1 VLGHAYGQR
10 VTMRELSTRMIEAV
24 LDGEG
29 LQGVAELAAAEAG
42 GPVAI
47 VLPPRGLAARAPGGG
62 ELNGLAEYAKA
73 RVADT
78 KATAADP
85 IALER
90 SIEAGGQVVGVV
102 LLLEG
107 QSEDGDQPV
116 LVDREE
122 VLRAAAL
129 AALAEVAVADAR
141 EDAERKMRGGLIEEL
156 RSHEVASAEATSK
169 AARLGCDLAR
179 GAIALVAEI
188 ESASPSHATALVEAE
203 YEGSLAELA
212 DGRLYAILPA
222 RGAITLVAE
231 IESASPSHAT
241 ALVEAEYEGS
251 LAELADGR
259 LYAILPARGGD
270 DAPEKTLQAAGR
282 IAGRLR
288 KHGMAAVSS
297 FYPDPG
303 ELHRAIREAEL
314 VLDVITRE
322 PEIAEA
328 LEEGIA
334 ASGVYRLLFRALISD
349 PGEVRS
355 FYRDTVEPLVRY
367 DNQYRSDLLGTLE
380 EYLASDCNMNAT
392 ARAIFAH
399 RHTVAYRLE
408 RVKELTGLD
417 PQISEDRERLGLGIK
432 AYRILAPA
440 LPR

>member
-1 VLGHAYGQR
+1 
-10 VTMRELSTRMIEAV
+10 MIEAV

-29 LQGVAELAAAEAG
+29 LQGVAELAAAEVG

-47 VLPPRGLAARAPGGG
+47 VLSPRGLAARAPGGG

-73 RVADT
+73 RVADGE
-78 KATAADP
+78 ATAPDR

-90 SIEAGGQVVGVV
+90 SIEAGGQRVGVV
-102 LLLEG
+102 LLF
-107 QSEDGDQPV
+107 EDDSCEDELPV
-116 LVDREE
+116 KVDGEE

-141 EDAERKMRGGLIEEL
+141 EEAERAMRGGLIEEL
-156 RSHEVASAEATSK
+156 RSREIDAAEATSK
-169 AARLGCDLAR
+169 AVRLGCDLSR

-222 RGAITLVAE
+222 RG
-231 IESASPSHAT
+231 
-241 ALVEAEYEGS
+241 
-251 LAELADGR
+251 
-259 LYAILPARGGD
+259 GD
-270 DAPEKTLQAAGR
+270 EAPERTLQAAGR
-282 IAGRLR
+282 IANRLQ
-288 KHGMAAVSS
+288 KHGLAAVSS

-303 ELHRAIREAEL
+303 ELNRAIKEAEL

-322 PEIAEA
+322 PQIAEA

-334 ASGVYRLLFRALISD
+334 TSGVFRLLFRALISD
-349 PGEVRS
+349 PDEVRS
-355 FYRDTVEPLVRY
+355 FYRDTVEPLIRY

>member
-1 VLGHAYGQR
+1 M
-10 VTMRELSTRMIEAV
+10 TMRELSTRMIEAV

-73 RVADT
+73 RVTETA
-78 KATAADP
+78 ATAPDP

-90 SIEAGGQVVGVV
+90 AIEAGGRVVGVV
-102 LLLEG
+102 LLLGEG
-107 QSEDGDQPV
+107 AAGDQPV

-141 EDAERKMRGGLIEEL
+141 EEAERRMRGGLIEEL
-156 RSHEVASAEATSK
+156 RSHELSTADATGK

-188 ESASPSHATALVEAE
+188 RSASPSHASALVEAE
-203 YEGSLAELA
+203 YEGSIAELA
-212 DGRLYAILPA
+212 EGRLYA
-222 RGAITLVAE
+222 V
-231 IESASPSHAT
+231 
-241 ALVEAEYEGS
+241 
-251 LAELADGR
+251 
-259 LYAILPARGGD
+259 LPARGGD
-270 DAPEKTLQAAGR
+270 DAPERTLQAAGR
-282 IAGRLR
+282 IAKRLR
-288 KHGMAAVSS
+288 GHGVAAVSS

-303 ELHRAIREAEL
+303 ELHRAIKEAEL
-314 VLDVITRE
+314 VLDVITRQ
-322 PEIAEA
+322 PEIADA

-349 PGEVRS
+349 PDEVRS
-355 FYRDTVEPLVRY
+355 FYRDTVEALVRY
-367 DNQYRSDLLGTLE
+367 DDQYRSDLLGTLE

-399 RHTVAYRLE
+399 RHTVAYRLD

>member
-1 VLGHAYGQR
+1 M
-10 VTMRELSTRMIEAV
+10 TMRELSTRMIEAV
-24 LDGEG
+24 LDGDG

-42 GPVAI
+42 SPVAI

-73 RVADT
+73 RVAET
-78 KATAADP
+78 EAATPDL

-90 SIEAGGQVVGVV
+90 SIEAGGRIVGVV
-102 LLLEG
+102 LLLE
-107 QSEDGDQPV
+107 SESADGEAV
-116 LVDREE
+116 LVDRDE

-141 EDAERKMRGGLIEEL
+141 EEAERKMRGGLIEEL
-156 RSHEVASAEATSK
+156 RSREIETAETTSK

-222 RGAITLVAE
+222 RG
-231 IESASPSHAT
+231 
-241 ALVEAEYEGS
+241 
-251 LAELADGR
+251 
-259 LYAILPARGGD
+259 GD
-270 DAPEKTLQAAGR
+270 DAPEKTLQVAGR
-282 IAGRLR
+282 IANRLR
-288 KHGMAAVSS
+288 KLGMAAVSS

-303 ELHRAIREAEL
+303 ELHRAIKEAEL

-349 PGEVRS
+349 PDEVRS

-367 DNQYRSDLLGTLE
+367 DTQYRSDLLGTLE

>member
-1 VLGHAYGQR
+1 M
-10 VTMRELSTRMIEAV
+10 TMRELSTRMIEAV

-47 VLPPRGLAARAPGGG
+47 VLPPHGLAARAPGGG

-78 KATAADP
+78 AATAPDP
-85 IALER
+85 IALEH
-90 SIEAGGQVVGVV
+90 SIEAGGQIVGIV
-102 LLLEG
+102 LLLDDESG
-107 QSEDGDQPV
+107 NGEPLV
-116 LVDREE
+116 KVDRDE
-122 VLRAAAL
+122 VLRAVAL

-141 EDAERKMRGGLIEEL
+141 EEAERKLRGGLIEEL
-156 RSHEVASAEATSK
+156 RSREIDTAEVTGK

-203 YEGSLAELA
+203 YEGSLAELSE
-212 DGRLYAILPA
+212 GRLYAILPA
-222 RGAITLVAE
+222 RGADE
-231 IESASPSHAT
+231 
-241 ALVEAEYEGS
+241 
-251 LAELADGR
+251 
-259 LYAILPARGGD
+259 
-270 DAPEKTLQAAGR
+270 APERTLQAAGR
-282 IAGRLR
+282 VANRLR
-288 KHGMAAVSS
+288 KHGLAAVSS

-303 ELHRAIREAEL
+303 ELNRAIKEAEL

-322 PEIAEA
+322 PQIADA

-349 PGEVRS
+349 PEEVRS

-367 DNQYRSDLLGTLE
+367 DTQYRSDLLGTLE
-380 EYLASDCNMNAT
+380 KYLASDCNMNAT

-399 RHTVAYRLE
+399 RHTVAYRLG

-432 AYRILAPA
+432 AYRTLAPA

>member
-1 VLGHAYGQR
+1 M
-10 VTMRELSTRMIEAV
+10 TMRELSTRMIEAV
-24 LDGEG
+24 LEGEG
-29 LQGVAELAAAEAG
+29 LQGVAELAASEAG

-62 ELNGLAEYAKA
+62 EINGLTEYAKA
-73 RVADT
+73 RVADIET
-78 KATAADP
+78 SVADP

-90 SIEAGGQVVGVV
+90 SIEAGGQTVGVV
-102 LLLEG
+102 LLLEQASDERREG
-107 QSEDGDQPV
+107 SV
-116 LVDREE
+116 LVDRDEI
-122 VLRAAAL
+122 LRAAAL

-141 EDAERKMRGGLIEEL
+141 EDAERRMRGGLIEEL
-156 RSHEVASAEATSK
+156 RSHAVETAEATGK
-169 AARLGCDLAR
+169 AARLGCDLSR

-188 ESASPSHATALVEAE
+188 RSASPSHASALVEAE

-212 DGRLYAILPA
+212 
-222 RGAITLVAE
+222 E
-231 IESASPSHAT
+231 
-241 ALVEAEYEGS
+241 
-251 LAELADGR
+251 GR

-270 DAPEKTLQAAGR
+270 DAPETTLRSAGR
-282 IAGRLR
+282 IATRLR
-288 KHGMAAVSS
+288 RHGMAAVSS
-297 FYPDPG
+297 FYSDPG
-303 ELHRAIREAEL
+303 ELHRAIKEAEL

-349 PGEVRS
+349 PDEVRS

-367 DNQYRSDLLGTLE
+367 DDRYRSELLGTLE

-399 RHTVAYRLE
+399 RHTVAYRLD
-408 RVKELTGLD
+408 RVRELTGLD

>member
-1 VLGHAYGQR
+1 
-10 VTMRELSTRMIEAV
+10 MRELSTRMIEAV

-42 GPVAI
+42 GEVAI

-73 RVADT
+73 RVAE
-78 KATAADP
+78 TAARSPDP
-85 IALER
+85 VALER
-90 SIEAGGQVVGVV
+90 SIEAGGQIVGVV
-102 LLLEG
+102 LLLENG
-107 QSEDGDQPV
+107 TGGGEAV

-141 EDAERKMRGGLIEEL
+141 EEAERKMRGGLIEEL
-156 RSHEVASAEATSK
+156 RSHEVDTAEATSK
-169 AARLGCDLAR
+169 AARLGCDLGR

-188 ESASPSHATALVEAE
+188 ESASPSHASALVEAE
-203 YEGSLAELA
+203 YEGSVAELA
-212 DGRLYAILPA
+212 DGRLYAVLPA
-222 RGAITLVAE
+222 RGA
-231 IESASPSHAT
+231 
-241 ALVEAEYEGS
+241 
-251 LAELADGR
+251 
-259 LYAILPARGGD
+259 D
-270 DAPEKTLQAAGR
+270 DAPETTLSAAGR
-282 IAGRLR
+282 IASRLR
-288 KHGMAAVSS
+288 RHGMAAVSS

-322 PEIAEA
+322 PEIADA

-349 PGEVRS
+349 PEEVRS

-367 DNQYRSDLLGTLE
+367 DDQYRSDLLGTLE
-380 EYLASDCNMNAT
+380 KYLASDCNMNAT

-408 RVKELTGLD
+408 RVKELTHLD
-417 PQISEDRERLGLGIK
+417 PQLSEDRERLGLGIK

>member
-1 VLGHAYGQR
+1 
-10 VTMRELSTRMIEAV
+10 MRELSTRMIEAV

-29 LQGVAELAAAEAG
+29 LQGVAELAAAEVG
-42 GPVAI
+42 GSVAI

-78 KATAADP
+78 TATAPDP

-90 SIEAGGQVVGVV
+90 SIEAGGRTVGVV
-102 LLLEG
+102 LLLAG
-107 QSEDGDQPV
+107 PSVDEDEPV

-141 EDAERKMRGGLIEEL
+141 EDAERRMRGGLIEEL
-156 RSHEVASAEATSK
+156 RSHEVGTAEATSK
-169 AARLGCDLAR
+169 AARLGCDLGR

-188 ESASPSHATALVEAE
+188 ESASPSHA
-203 YEGSLAELA
+203 S
-212 DGRLYAILPA
+212 
-222 RGAITLVAE
+222 
-231 IESASPSHAT
+231 

-270 DAPEKTLQAAGR
+270 DAPETTLRAAGR
-282 IAGRLR
+282 IANRLR
-288 KHGMAAVSS
+288 RHGMAAVSS

-303 ELHRAIREAEL
+303 ELHRAIKEAEL

-322 PEIAEA
+322 PAIAEA

-349 PGEVRS
+349 PEEVRS
-355 FYRDTVEPLVRY
+355 FYGDTVEPLVRY
-367 DNQYRSDLLGTLE
+367 DDQYRSDLLGTLE

-417 PQISEDRERLGLGIK
+417 PQSSEDRERLGLGIK

>member
-1 VLGHAYGQR
+1 
-10 VTMRELSTRMIEAV
+10 MRELSTRMIEAV
-24 LDGEG
+24 LDGDG
-29 LQGVAELAAAEAG
+29 LQGVADLAAGEAG

-47 VLPPRGLAARAPGGG
+47 VLPPRGLAARAGGG

-73 RVADT
+73 RVAETDS
-78 KATAADP
+78 ATP
-85 IALER
+85 ELITMER
-90 SIEAGGQVVGVV
+90 SIEAGGRIVGVV
-102 LLLEG
+102 LLLGPE
-107 QSEDGDQPV
+107 SADGDPV

-141 EDAERKMRGGLIEEL
+141 DEAERKMRGGLIEEL
-156 RSHEVASAEATSK
+156 RSHRMDTAGTTTK

-203 YEGSLAELA
+203 YEGSIAELA
-212 DGRLYAILPA
+212 
-222 RGAITLVAE
+222 E
-231 IESASPSHAT
+231 
-241 ALVEAEYEGS
+241 
-251 LAELADGR
+251 GR

-270 DAPEKTLQAAGR
+270 DAPEKTLQGAGR
-282 IAGRLR
+282 IANRLR
-288 KHGMAAVSS
+288 KLGMAAVSS
-297 FYPDPG
+297 FYPNPG
-303 ELHRAIREAEL
+303 ELHRAIKEAEL

-349 PGEVRS
+349 PDEVRS

-367 DNQYRSDLLGTLE
+367 DDQYRSDLLGTIE

-399 RHTVAYRLE
+399 RHTVAYRLD

-417 PQISEDRERLGLGIK
+417 PQISEDRERLGLGVK

>member
-1 VLGHAYGQR
+1 M
-10 VTMRELSTRMIEAV
+10 TMRELSTQMIEAV

-29 LQGVAELAAAEAG
+29 LQGVAELAAVEAG

-78 KATAADP
+78 RATAPDP
-85 IALER
+85 IAMER
-90 SIEAGGQVVGVV
+90 SIVAGGQTVGVV
-102 LLLEG
+102 LLLDQG
-107 QSEDGDQPV
+107 SGDGGQPV

-129 AALAEVAVADAR
+129 GALAEVAVADAR
-141 EDAERKMRGGLIEEL
+141 EEAERKLRGGLIEEL
-156 RSHEVASAEATSK
+156 REHEVEMAVATSK
-169 AARLGCDLAR
+169 AVRLGCDLAR

-188 ESASPSHATALVEAE
+188 SSASPSHATALVEAE
-203 YEGSLAELA
+203 YEGSLAEL
-212 DGRLYAILPA
+212 
-222 RGAITLVAE
+222 V
-231 IESASPSHAT
+231 
-241 ALVEAEYEGS
+241 
-251 LAELADGR
+251 DGR

-270 DAPEKTLQAAGR
+270 DAPERTLQAAGR
-282 IAGRLR
+282 IANRLR
-288 KHGMAAVSS
+288 KHGVAAVSS

-303 ELHRAIREAEL
+303 ELHRAIKEAEL
-314 VLDVITRE
+314 VLDVVTRE

-328 LEEGIA
+328 LDEGIA

-349 PGEVRS
+349 PDEVRS

-432 AYRILAPA
+432 AYRTLAPA

>member
-1 VLGHAYGQR
+1 
-10 VTMRELSTRMIEAV
+10 
-24 LDGEG
+24 
-29 LQGVAELAAAEAG
+29 VAE
-42 GPVAI
+42 
-47 VLPPRGLAARAPGGG
+47 
-62 ELNGLAEYAKA
+62 
-73 RVADT
+73 
-78 KATAADP
+78 TAASAPDP

-90 SIEAGGQVVGVV
+90 SIEAGGQIVGVV

-107 QSEDGDQPV
+107 QSEDGDEPSV

-141 EDAERKMRGGLIEEL
+141 EEAERKMRGGLIEEL
-156 RSHEVASAEATSK
+156 RKHEMDTTEATSK

-188 ESASPSHATALVEAE
+188 QSASPSHASALVEAE

-212 DGRLYAILPA
+212 DGRLYAILP
-222 RGAITLVAE
+222 G
-231 IESASPSHAT
+231 
-241 ALVEAEYEGS
+241 
-251 LAELADGR
+251 
-259 LYAILPARGGD
+259 RGGD
-270 DAPEKTLQAAGR
+270 DAPERTLKAAGR
-282 IAGRLR
+282 IANRLR

-303 ELHRAIREAEL
+303 ELHRAIKEAEL

-328 LEEGIA
+328 LDEGIA

-349 PGEVRS
+349 PDEVRS

-392 ARAIFAH
+392 ARSIFAH

>member
-1 VLGHAYGQR
+1 
-10 VTMRELSTRMIEAV
+10 MRDLSTRMIEAV

-29 LQGVAELAAAEAG
+29 LRGVAELAAAEAG

-47 VLPPRGLAARAPGGG
+47 VLPARGLAARAPGDGD
-62 ELNGLAEYAKA
+62 LNGLAEYARG
-73 RVADT
+73 RVAD
-78 KATAADP
+78 ARVSPPFP
-85 IALER
+85 IADEAA
-90 SIEAGGQVVGVV
+90 IEAGGERVGVV
-102 LLLEG
+102 LLLA
-107 QSEDGDQPV
+107 DQDSDEKPPA
-116 LVDREE
+116 VDREA
-122 VLRAAAL
+122 VLRATAL
-129 AALAEVAVADAR
+129 AALAEVAVSDAR
-141 EDAERKMRGGLIEEL
+141 EEAERRLRGGLIEEL
-156 RSHEVASAEATSK
+156 RSGEVDGAEVTRK

-188 ESASPSHATALVEAE
+188 SSASPSHATALIEGE

-212 DGRLYAILPA
+212 N
-222 RGAITLVAE
+222 
-231 IESASPSHAT
+231 
-241 ALVEAEYEGS
+241 
-251 LAELADGR
+251 GR

-270 DAPEKTLQAAGR
+270 DAPERTLEAAGR

-288 KHGMAAVSS
+288 RHGVAAVSS

-303 ELHRAIREAEL
+303 ELHRAIREGEL

-322 PEIAEA
+322 PRIAEA

-349 PGEVRS
+349 PEEVRT
-355 FYRDTVEPLVRY
+355 FYQDTVEPLVRY
-367 DNQYRSDLLGTLE
+367 DTQYRSDLLGTLE

-399 RHTVAYRLE
+399 RHTVAYRLD
-408 RVKELTGLD
+408 RVRELTGLD
-417 PQISEDRERLGLGIK
+417 PQVSEDRERLGLGIK

>member
-1 VLGHAYGQR
+1 
-10 VTMRELSTRMIEAV
+10 MRELSTRMIEAV

-29 LQGVAELAAAEAG
+29 LQGVAELAATEAG

-47 VLPPRGLAARAPGGG
+47 VLPPRCLAARAPGGG

-78 KATAADP
+78 RATAPDP
-85 IALER
+85 IAMER
-90 SIEAGGQVVGVV
+90 LIEAGGQVVGVV
-102 LLLEG
+102 LLLDQG
-107 QSEDGDQPV
+107 SGDGGQPV

-141 EDAERKMRGGLIEEL
+141 EEAERKLRGGLIEEL
-156 RSHEVASAEATSK
+156 REHEVETAVATSK
-169 AARLGCDLAR
+169 AVRLGCDLAR
-179 GAIALVAEI
+179 GAIALVAGI
-188 ESASPSHATALVEAE
+188 SSASPSHATALIEAE
-203 YEGSLAELA
+203 YEGSLAEL
-212 DGRLYAILPA
+212 
-222 RGAITLVAE
+222 V
-231 IESASPSHAT
+231 
-241 ALVEAEYEGS
+241 
-251 LAELADGR
+251 DGR

-270 DAPEKTLQAAGR
+270 DAPERTLQAAGR
-282 IAGRLR
+282 IANRLR
-288 KHGMAAVSS
+288 KHGVAAVSS

-303 ELHRAIREAEL
+303 ELHRAIKEAEL
-314 VLDVITRE
+314 VLDVVSRE

-349 PGEVRS
+349 PDEVRS

>member
-1 VLGHAYGQR
+1 
-10 VTMRELSTRMIEAV
+10 MRELSTRMIEAV

-47 VLPPRGLAARAPGGG
+47 VLPPRGLGARTGGG

-73 RVADT
+73 RVAET
-78 KATAADP
+78 EAATPHP

-90 SIEAGGQVVGVV
+90 PIEAGGRIVGVV
-102 LLLEG
+102 LLLE
-107 QSEDGDQPV
+107 SDEADGDGAV
-116 LVDREE
+116 LVDRDE

-141 EDAERKMRGGLIEEL
+141 DEAERKMRGGLIEEL
-156 RSHEVASAEATSK
+156 RSREIDTAETTSK
-169 AARLGCDLAR
+169 AARLGCDLGR

-188 ESASPSHATALVEAE
+188 Q
-203 YEGSLAELA
+203 
-212 DGRLYAILPA
+212 
-222 RGAITLVAE
+222 
-231 IESASPSHAT
+231 SASPSHAT

-270 DAPEKTLQAAGR
+270 DAPEKTLQGAGR
-282 IAGRLR
+282 IANRLR
-288 KHGMAAVSS
+288 KLGVAAVSS

-303 ELHRAIREAEL
+303 ELHRAIKEAEL
-314 VLDVITRE
+314 VLDVVTRE

-349 PGEVRS
+349 PDEVRS

-367 DNQYRSDLLGTLE
+367 DDQYRSDLLGTLE

-399 RHTVAYRLE
+399 RHTVAYRLD

>member
-1 VLGHAYGQR
+1 M
-10 VTMRELSTRMIEAV
+10 TMRELSTRMIEAV
-24 LDGEG
+24 LEGEG

-42 GPVAI
+42 SPVAI
-47 VLPPRGLAARAPGGG
+47 LLPPRGLAARAPDAG

-73 RVADT
+73 RLADT
-78 KATAADP
+78 EAKAPDP
-85 IALER
+85 VSLER
-90 SIEAGGQVVGVV
+90 SIEAGGQMVGIVV
-102 LLLEG
+102 LLEAE
-107 QSEDGDQPV
+107 SEDGDQPV

-141 EDAERKMRGGLIEEL
+141 EEAERKMRGGLIEEL
-156 RSHEVASAEATSK
+156 RSHEVNTAEATSK

-179 GAIALVAEI
+179 GAIALVAQI
-188 ESASPSHATALVEAE
+188 ESASPSHASAL
-203 YEGSLAELA
+203 
-212 DGRLYAILPA
+212 I
-222 RGAITLVAE
+222 
-231 IESASPSHAT
+231 
-241 ALVEAEYEGS
+241 EAEYEGS

-270 DAPEKTLQAAGR
+270 DAPETTLRSAGR
-282 IAGRLR
+282 IANRLR

-322 PEIAEA
+322 PQIAEA

-349 PGEVRS
+349 PEEVRS

-367 DNQYRSDLLGTLE
+367 DDQYRSDLLGTLE

-399 RHTVAYRLE
+399 RHTIAYRLD